1 MYTKHKVGQLI
12 ETVIDTIPIVFMLF
26 VLPLTLSTPA
36 HAQVCTGVGYL
47 PAQFAGKPDPWPNN
61 FPLPNDQL
69 KAAYT
74 ARYGQG
80 PGNPSPEGKWIPG
93 YADELSF
100 VTYGTLGNAGNAGA
114 IGPDGERLHPGCPT
128 TTEQS
133 DFMFSV
139 PKGSSYVFQWYVSR
153 LDGSSPASAITQH
166 DASKPCGLSSVSR
179 ALFGYWTIYYTN
191 PTPCGGSIIPPQPIC
206 GDGHLDLGET
216 CQTCPQDQPEGSCT
230 PICPPPTICPTC
242 PAPPKLAAIP
252 STVIA
257 DCTNLHKVLAG
268 SAIGVKAAL
277 NEVCRIVTG
286 AQAYQ
291 PK

>member
-1 MYTKHKVGQLI
+1 MRTRIIITSV
-12 ETVIDTIPIVFMLF
+12 
-26 VLPLTLSTPA
+26 VLSLLSA
-36 HAQVCTGVGYL
+36 SIGLSQVCTGVGYL

-69 KAAYT
+69 KAAYI

-100 VTYGTLGNAGNAGA
+100 VTYGSLENAGNASA
-114 IGPDGERLHPGCPT
+114 IGPSGEHLHPGCPT

-139 PKGSSYVFQWYVSR
+139 PKGSPYVFQWYVSR
-153 LDGSSPASAITQH
+153 LDGSSPASAIIQH
-166 DASKPCGLSSVSR
+166 DASKPCGLSSVTK

-191 PTPCGGSIIPPQPIC
+191 PAPCGGSVPVC
-206 GDGHLDLGET
+206 GDGHLDPGET
-216 CQTCPQDQPEGSCT
+216 CQTCPQDQPAGSCGGSV
-230 PICPPPTICPTC
+230 CPVCPTC
-242 PAPPKLAAIP
+242 PTPPILAAIP
-252 STVIA
+252 STVIM
-257 DCTNLHKVLAG
+257 DCANLHKVLAG
-268 SAIGVKAAL
+268 SAIGVRAAL